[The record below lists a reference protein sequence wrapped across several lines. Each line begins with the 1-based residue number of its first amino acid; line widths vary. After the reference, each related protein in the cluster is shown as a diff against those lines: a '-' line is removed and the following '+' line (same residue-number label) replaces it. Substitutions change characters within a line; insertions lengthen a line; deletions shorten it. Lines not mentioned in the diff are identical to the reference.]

1 TGYILSCAHVVRDAD
16 SITVTL
22 PDARFFSGKVV
33 SVDHYSDLALLKIE
47 GKNLPVAELGNSDT
61 LMPGQWALALGNPF
75 GFAIPDTK
83 PLITNSII
91 SGLHQFLPQTEDRTQ
106 AYHDLIQINASISP
120 GLSGGPL
127 VDKNGNIVGINAAM
141 AHNKAGADSV
151 GFAIPINYAKKMI
164 EKMVEGEEIL
174 YRKLGIKV
182 HDLTPALANY
192 FGLQKPHGVLVEEI
206 LPDSPAVSA
215 GIEEKDVIIRF
226 GNQRISNTNSFINI
240 VKELKKDSN
249 NKIKVIRR
257 TIAREF
263 KITARDIAIS
273 ELPTNI
279 QPKYA
284 VQPAKNVK
292 EIKND
297 FLWRGMLIT
306 DLPDS
311 LKDTSGV
318 YVAKVNTGSSAEAG
332 GITTGNIITF
342 IDTMEIQNLNDLRE
356 AVKKISGNALV
367 KTSQGYL
374 VVPE

>member
-1 TGYILSCAHVVRDAD
+1 
-16 SITVTL
+16 
-22 PDARFFSGKVV
+22 
-33 SVDHYSDLALLKIE
+33 
-47 GKNLPVAELGNSDT
+47 
-61 LMPGQWALALGNPF
+61 M
-75 GFAIPDTK
+75 
-83 PLITNSII
+83 
-91 SGLHQFLPQTEDRTQ
+91 
-106 AYHDLIQINASISP
+106 
-120 GLSGGPL
+120 
-127 VDKNGNIVGINAAM
+127 
-141 AHNKAGADSV
+141 
-151 GFAIPINYAKKMI
+151 
-164 EKMVEGEEIL
+164 
-174 YRKLGIKV
+174 GIKV

-356 AVKKISGNALV
+356 AVKKISGNALK